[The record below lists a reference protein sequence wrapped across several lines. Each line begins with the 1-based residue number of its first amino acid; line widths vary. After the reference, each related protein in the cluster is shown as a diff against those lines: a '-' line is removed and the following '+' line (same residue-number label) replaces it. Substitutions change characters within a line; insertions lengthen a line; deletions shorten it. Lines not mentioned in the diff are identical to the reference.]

1 MPLTQNPIVDWP
13 PALNHL
19 LETAQIASGQE
30 SKRYCRIDVDVDRE
44 TLFLLNEFEGHVR
57 HRKVRLRPVGSFRS
71 VVGEMNPLIGLG
83 AAFDP
88 ARHIGKVRISFHD
101 LQDEDHADE
110 T

>member
-19 LETAQIASGQE
+19 LEGAQIALGRE
-30 SKRYCRIDVDVDRE
+30 HHCRIDVDVDRD
-44 TLFLLNEFEGHVR
+44 TLLLLNEFEGHVR
-57 HRKVRLRPVGSFRS
+57 HRKVQLRPAGGARS

-83 AAFDP
+83 AASDP

>member
-19 LETAQIASGQE
+19 LQGTPIALGS
-30 SKRYCRIDVDVDRE
+30 RHCCRIDVDVDRD
-44 TLFLLNEFEGHVR
+44 TLLHLNEFEGHVR
-57 HRKVRLRPVGSFRS
+57 HRKVQLRPAGSAKP
-71 VVGEMNPLIGLG
+71 VVGEMNPLVGLG